1 MNAHKPK
8 KSNIEYRIPNIEW
21 RRTSVFGVHYSLF
34 VILSAGVLCG
44 YPCTVANA
52 ADWPNWRGPSYNGIS
67 SETGWTATWP
77 ETEPKVLWRVDLGPG
92 FASVAV
98 SNGRVYAMGN
108 IDDHDVL
115 YCMNAETG
123 REIWTKSYPC
133 RLFANSHE
141 GGPCATPT
149 VEGDAVY
156 TFSKNADAI
165 RFDAATGQIVWHKN
179 LVKQLGLKPPTWY
192 FAGSPLLVGNLV
204 ILNAGTYGVALSKA
218 DGSVAW
224 QNGKGASGY
233 ATAVPLG
240 EASRCVVMPV
250 CKEVVALN
258 PQTGKVMW
266 KVPWRTSYD
275 INAADAIVSG
285 DTVLISSGYNEGCA
299 LYRIDGSNVTEIWK
313 NRNMRNQVN
322 SSVLWKGHL
331 YGFDGQVDGGG
342 KLTCLNF
349 RTGERAWSQAGLGT
363 GSLMLADGKLI
374 ILSEDGKL
382 VVAEASPERFKEL
395 ASAQILMGKCWTVP
409 VLANGRIYA
418 RNAAGRLVCVDV
430 RGKS

>member
-1 MNAHKPK
+1 
-8 KSNIEYRIPNIEW
+8 
-21 RRTSVFGVHYSLF
+21 
-34 VILSAGVLCG
+34 
-44 YPCTVANA
+44 
-52 ADWPNWRGPSYNGIS
+52 
-67 SETGWTATWP
+67 
-77 ETEPKVLWRVDLGPG
+77 
-92 FASVAV
+92 
-98 SNGRVYAMGN
+98 MGN

-123 REIWTKSYPC
+123 KEIWTKSYPC

-149 VEGDAVY
+149 VEGEAVY
-156 TFSKNADAI
+156 TFSKNGDAI
-165 RFDAATGQIVWHKN
+165 RFDAATGQIIWHKN
-179 LVKQLGLKPPTWY
+179 LVKELGLKPPTWY
-192 FAGSPLLVGNLV
+192 FAGSAMLVGDMV
-204 ILNAGTYGVALSKA
+204 ILNAGTYGVALNKA

-233 ATAVPLG
+233 ATAMPFG
-240 EASRCVVMPV
+240 EAGQCVVMPV

-349 RTGERAWSQAGLGT
+349 QTGQRIWSQTGMGT

-374 ILSEDGKL
+374 ILGEKGKL
-382 VVAEASPERFKEL
+382 VIAEASPEGFKEL
-395 ASAQILMGKCWTVP
+395 ASAQILTGKCWTVP
-409 VLANGRIYA
+409 VLASGRIYA

-430 RGKS
+430 RSKG